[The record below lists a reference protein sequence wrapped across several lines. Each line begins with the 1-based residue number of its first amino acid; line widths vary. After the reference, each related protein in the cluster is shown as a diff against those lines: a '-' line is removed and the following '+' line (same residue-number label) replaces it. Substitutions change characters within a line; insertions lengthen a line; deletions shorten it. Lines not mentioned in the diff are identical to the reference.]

1 MEISETRITL
11 MEKPNSRLRAY
22 ASITFDSNF
31 VVKDLR
37 VIEGRSG
44 LFVAMPSRRL
54 QKPCPKCMTK
64 NPLRAKFCSQCGTA
78 LEVAVIPQGEGAS
91 SSEHRDLAHPIT
103 TEFRNYLQKIVLD
116 AYEKEKASPTAKAT
130 SRPKET
136 STPKESPV
144 EKEESSEK

>member
-1 MEISETRITL
+1 MEITETRITL

-22 ASITFDSNF
+22 ASITFDNNF

-54 QKPCPKCMTK
+54 QKPCPKCMAK
-64 NPLRAKFCSQCGTA
+64 NPLRAKFCGQCGAA
-78 LEVAVIPQGEGAS
+78 LEVATAPKEEGDS

-103 TEFRNYLQKIVLD
+103 TEFRNYLQKIVLE
-116 AYEKEKASPTAKAT
+116 AYEKEKANP
-130 SRPKET
+130 
-136 STPKESPV
+136 TPKRGETQ
-144 EKEESSEK
+144 KK

>member
-103 TEFRNYLQKIVLD
+103 TEFRNYLQKVVLD

-136 STPKESPV
+136 STPKESPA

>member
-1 MEISETRITL
+1 MEITETRVTL

-22 ASITFDSNF
+22 ASITFDNSF

-37 VIEGRSG
+37 VIEGRNG

-64 NPLRAKFCSQCGTA
+64 NPLRAKFCGQCGAA
-78 LEVAVIPQGEGAS
+78 LEVAVAPKEEGDS

-103 TEFRNYLQKIVLD
+103 TEFRNYLQRIVLE
-116 AYEKEKASPTAKAT
+116 AYEKEKANPTPRVSPAQK
-130 SRPKET
+130 RER
-136 STPKESPV
+136 
-144 EKEESSEK
+144 

>member
-22 ASITFDSNF
+22 ASITFDNNF

-64 NPLRAKFCSQCGTA
+64 NPLRAKFCSQCGA
-78 LEVAVIPQGEGAS
+78 VLEVAVIPQGEGTS

-116 AYEKEKASPTAKAT
+116 AYEKEKASPTPKAT
-130 SRPKET
+130 STAKETPAPKET
-136 STPKESPV
+136 ST